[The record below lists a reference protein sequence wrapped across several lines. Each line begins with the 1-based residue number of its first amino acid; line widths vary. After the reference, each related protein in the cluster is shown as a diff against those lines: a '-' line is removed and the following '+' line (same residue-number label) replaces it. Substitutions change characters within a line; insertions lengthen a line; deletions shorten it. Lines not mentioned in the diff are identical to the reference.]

1 VSDEPNHAP
10 QLDQPLVLSPRR
22 SRASGVVTFF
32 ALVIVAGGLAFLWF
46 NYGDVV
52 RSALFPATSGAPTVA
67 GGEEPIAQKDIESL
81 KRQTAESL
89 QSMANDLDAQKEA
102 LKRLSDQVSAL
113 TARLD
118 ALPSQ
123 AAPAPA
129 QTSAIPA
136 PPVVPARP
144 AVAAA
149 PRKPPAPKPSGRISV
164 GGAPL
169 PPGPDQDR

>member
-22 SRASGVVTFF
+22 SRVSGVVTFL
-32 ALVIVAGGLAFLWF
+32 ALVVVAAALAFAWF
-46 NYGDVV
+46 NYGDLV
-52 RSALFPATSGAPTVA
+52 RSALFPAMSGAPTVA
-67 GGEEPIAQKDIESL
+67 SGEEAVSQKDIESL

-89 QSMANDLDAQKEA
+89 QSMANDLDAQKEE

-113 TARLD
+113 LARVD
-118 ALPSQ
+118 ALQSP
-123 AAPAPA
+123 AAPA
-129 QTSAIPA
+129 QTTAIPA
-136 PPVVPARP
+136 QPVVPARP
-144 AVAAA
+144 AIAAA

>member
-1 VSDEPNHAP
+1 MSDEPNHAP
-10 QLDQPLVLSPRR
+10 QLDQPLVLSQRR
-22 SRASGVVTFF
+22 SRVSGVVTFV
-32 ALVIVAGGLAFLWF
+32 ALVIVAGALAFLWF

-52 RSALFPATSGAPTVA
+52 RSALFPGMSGAPTVA
-67 GGEEPIAQKDIESL
+67 SGEDPVSQKDIESL

-89 QSMANDLDAQKEA
+89 QSMANDLDAQKEE

-113 TARLD
+113 LARVD
-118 ALPSQ
+118 ALQSP
-123 AAPAPA
+123 AAPA
-129 QTSAIPA
+129 QTTAIPA
-136 PPVVPARP
+136 QPVVPARP
-144 AVAAA
+144 AIAAA

>member
-1 VSDEPNHAP
+1 MSDEPNHAP
-10 QLDQPLVLSPRR
+10 QLDQPLVLSQRR
-22 SRASGVVTFF
+22 SKVSGVVTFI
-32 ALVIVAGGLAFLWF
+32 ALIAVAAALAFLWF

-52 RSALFPATSGAPTVA
+52 RSALFPAMSGAPTVA
-67 GGEEPIAQKDIESL
+67 SGEETVTQRDIESL

-89 QSMANDLDAQKEA
+89 QSMANDLDAQKEE
-102 LKRLSDQVSAL
+102 LKRLSDQVSGL

-118 ALPSQ
+118 ALPS
-123 AAPAPA
+123 PTAPA

-136 PPVVPARP
+136 QPVVPARP

-169 PPGPDQDR
+169 PPSPDQDR